1 MSGATV
7 DLGQVVGPV
16 GPSGTRGPTGP
27 QGPQGAKGAT
37 GATGARGPAGPTGPQ
52 GPQGPKGATGAAGA
66 KGATGATGPQ
76 GPKGDTGP
84 QGPKGAT
91 GPTGPQG
98 PQGAKGATGAAGAKG
113 ATGPTGPRGATGP
126 TGPRGATGPTNLLAM
141 YPIGTVYIAY
151 NSTSPASRFGGNW
164 TPITGRFPYFNAGTG
179 TGGSNSLSHNHTGSV
194 YANNLLV
201 TVGDEGGTE
210 NSWGFPNK
218 YIHSSGLGFASR
230 GVIAAAGQG
239 TSLAGKS
246 FKTIIDSKSV
256 SNMPSYQTLYAW
268 RRTG

>member
-1 MSGATV
+1 MAGATV
-7 DLGQVVGPV
+7 DLGKV
-16 GPSGTRGPTGP
+16 TGP
-27 QGPQGAKGAT
+27 KGAT
-37 GATGARGPAGPTGPQ
+37 GATGPQGPKGATGPTGPQ

-76 GPKGDTGP
+76 GP
-84 QGPKGAT
+84 
-91 GPTGPQG
+91 
-98 PQGAKGATGAAGAKG
+98 QGAKGATGATGPQGARGPQGPVGPTGPQGPKGDTGAKG
-113 ATGPTGPRGATGP
+113 AQGARGATGPTGP

-141 YPIGTVYIAY
+141 YPIGSVYIAY
-151 NSTSPASRFGGNW
+151 TSTSPASRFGGNW

-179 TGGSNSLSHNHTGSV
+179 TGGSNSLSHTHTGHA

-201 TVGDEGGTE
+201 TVGDEGGTS
-210 NSWGFPNK
+210 NGWGFPNQ

-246 FKTIIDSKSV
+246 FKTIIDSQSV

-268 RRTG
+268 RRTS